1 MTGTVTGY
9 QTTGPIDPQDPV
21 INGVVATTIADN
33 NPANLIVITGNQ
45 QPVLIEEEPVAPVL
59 VAKADTS
66 GPAPL
71 AELAGENVEGT
82 TASDS
87 LTLSVANS
95 LSKSK
100 PTTSRVLLGG
110 SLREFSNTT
119 NRSPHG
125 VPSADQEFSSWGNEA
140 LWQ

>member
-9 QTTGPIDPQDPV
+9 QSTGPIDPQDPV
-21 INGVVATTIADN
+21 VNGVVATTIADN
-33 NPANLIVITGNQ
+33 NPTNLIVITGNQ
-45 QPVLIEEEPVAPVL
+45 EPVLIAEEPVAPVL
-59 VAKADTS
+59 VAQAETS
-66 GPAPL
+66 APAPL
-71 AELAGENVEGT
+71 ADLAGENVEGT
-82 TASDS
+82 TASDT

-95 LSKSK
+95 LSKSR
-100 PTTSRVLLGG
+100 PSTSRVLLGG
-110 SLREFSNTT
+110 ALREFSNTA